1 MGPVEQDKI
10 WNENA
15 LNGVKK
21 FLARV
26 ERLLPKTGMDMRV
39 SDDYLMLSP
48 TDQESAQQNVISVYH
63 QTIIDIT
70 GDFEKLKYNTA
81 VSKIMI
87 LVNTIYENGIA
98 PHETLLGLVKFVA
111 LFATDL

>member
-1 MGPVEQDKI
+1 MFMGPVEQDKI
-10 WNENA
+10 RNEGA

-26 ERLLPKTGMDMRV
+26 ERLTPKTGMDMRV
-39 SDDYLMLSP
+39 SDNYLMQSP
-48 TDQESAQQNVISVYH
+48 DAQELAQQEVISAYH

-87 LVNTIYENGIA
+87 LVNTIYEQGIA
-98 PHETLLGLVKFVA
+98 PHEVLL
-111 LFATDL
+111 